1 LKKMNIIQ
9 TENLAVGFNRAVVLS
24 GLNFTIPKDRITV
37 ILGKSGCGKSTLL
50 KTLVGLIPPIE
61 GSISMSGEKIDFDSE
76 ESVQSL
82 YRRIGVLYQNGALLN
97 SLSLYNNLALP
108 LRINHPGLQSE
119 IENRLVLA
127 SLSRMGLLDSKDKYP
142 AELSGGMRKRAAL
155 ARALILSP
163 EIIFCDEPSAGLD
176 PITSASLDELMLDL
190 KNQFNM
196 TLVVVTHEL
205 RSITRIAD
213 DVIVIKDGGILF
225 QGPFESLFAAKDPFI
240 ATFFLK
246 EGMNDG

>member
-1 LKKMNIIQ
+1 MEFIEA
-9 TENLAVGFNRAVVLS
+9 ENLAVGFNREIVLS
-24 GLNFTIPKDRITV
+24 GLNFKILKDRITV

-61 GSISMSGEKIDFDSE
+61 GSIIFSGEKIDFESE
-76 ESVQSL
+76 KSLLAL

-97 SLSLYNNLALP
+97 SLNLYNNIALP
-108 LRINHPGLQSE
+108 LRMNHPGIHTE
-119 IENRLVLA
+119 IEKQLVLA
-127 SLSRMGLLDSKDKYP
+127 ALSRMGLVESQAKYP

-176 PITSASLDELMLDL
+176 PITSSGLDELMLDMR
-190 KNQFNM
+190 NQFNM

-205 RSITRIAD
+205 RSIAKIAD
-213 DVIVIKDGGILF
+213 DVIVIKDGVIHF
-225 QGPFESLFAAKDPFI
+225 QGPYLDLFTAKDPFI
-240 ATFFLK
+240 DTFFLK
-246 EGMNDG
+246 EGNNDG